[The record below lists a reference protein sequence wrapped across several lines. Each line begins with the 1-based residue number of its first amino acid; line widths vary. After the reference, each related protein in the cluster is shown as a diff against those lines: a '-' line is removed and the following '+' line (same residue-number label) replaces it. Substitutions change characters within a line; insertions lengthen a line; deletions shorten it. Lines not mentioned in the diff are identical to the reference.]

1 VNGWTITAMDM
12 ALHTAASR
20 PAFSAAFFRGYFG
33 V

>member
-1 VNGWTITAMDM
+1 MNGWRITAMDK
-12 ALHTAASR
+12 ALHTAATR

>member
-1 VNGWTITAMDM
+1 MDM